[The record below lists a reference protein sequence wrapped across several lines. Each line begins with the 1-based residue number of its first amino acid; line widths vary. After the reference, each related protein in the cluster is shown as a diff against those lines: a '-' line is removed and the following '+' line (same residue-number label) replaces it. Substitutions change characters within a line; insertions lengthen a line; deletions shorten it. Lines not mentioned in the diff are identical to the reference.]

1 MTRSRRSPV
10 YSYLDPRV
18 EVYAPTDSF
27 PYYRIAGY
35 DRHDNRVVETSGG
48 STLRKAKRK
57 AAEVSRQI
65 DREEEHLGRDPTTTP
80 VAEEVELWL
89 DPANHRARGNKPWS
103 NRHAENMRREWRLRI
118 EPHLSANATV
128 IDLVQ
133 KHLWIRILNQAQ
145 ASGLAPASVQKT
157 GQACR
162 SFVTWLMDRGLLER
176 NPMHGVS
183 YSMTKADN
191 AGLDPK
197 AVQAGAIP
205 NLDQVHDLCV
215 SMAYLSS
222 RERPGN
228 IGTRIPDACSPQGR
242 GLQPMF
248 VAMTGLRNAEM
259 FALRANHVDLDTLDV
274 RIEVQWVEEDSGEKY
289 EAPPKHGS
297 IRTVTVAEFLV
308 EDLADLIE
316 HRRKVSGEVNPLLFC
331 GPGGQPD
338 SRRNHNRRF
347 RRAARR
353 AGWEDHLKWYGLR
366 HLYAVTMLERLP
378 LEIVSRLM
386 GHHSPDFTAKRYLSL
401 RTGWLD
407 EARSVA
413 RTFDPTTD

>member
-1 MTRSRRSPV
+1 MSRPSTAPV

-18 EVYAPTDSF
+18 EVYAPTGSF
-27 PYYRIAGY
+27 PYYRIVGY
-35 DRHDNRVVETSGG
+35 DRYDNRAVNTSGG
-48 STLRKAKRK
+48 TTLRKAKRK
-57 AAEVSRQI
+57 AAEVSRQLQ
-65 DREEEHLGRDPTTTP
+65 REEAHLGRDPITTS
-80 VAEEVELWL
+80 VAEEIELWL

-103 NRHAENMRREWRLRI
+103 NRHVENMRREWRLRI
-118 EPHLSANATV
+118 EPQLPKDAMVWQLAE
-128 IDLVQ
+128 
-133 KHLWIRILNQAQ
+133 KHVWVRILNRAQ

-183 YSMTKADN
+183 YSMTKGDN
-191 AGLDPK
+191 DGLDAK
-197 AVQAGAIP
+197 AVHAATIP
-205 NLDQVHDLCV
+205 NLDQVYDLGLW
-215 SMAYLSS
+215 MTYLSW

-228 IGTRIPDACSPQGR
+228 IGTRVPDACSPQGR

-259 FALRANHVDLDTLDV
+259 FALRASHIDLDTLEV
-274 RIEVQWVEEDSGEKY
+274 SIEKQWVEEDSGNKY

-297 IRTVTVAEFLV
+297 IRTVTVAEFLLD
-308 EDLADLIE
+308 DLAALIE
-316 HRRKVSGEVNPLLFC
+316 HRRTESGESDPLLFC

-347 RRAARR
+347 RQAARK
-353 AGWEDHLKWYGLR
+353 AGWPDRLKWYGLR
-366 HLYAVTMLERLP
+366 HLYAVTMLERMP

-407 EARSVA
+407 QARSVA
-413 RTFDPTTD
+413 RDFDPT